1 MSKYTVEIPEDMTIN
16 EVFAIAEAY
25 ILEIVEYL
33 EETGEGMTIPPIR
46 KAADEV
52 NMLYRK
58 LFPNG

>member
-1 MSKYTVEIPEDMTIN
+1 MSKYTVDIPEDMTIN

-25 ILEIVEYL
+25 LLEIVKYL

-52 NMLYRK
+52 NMLYRE
-58 LFPNG
+58 LFPRA